1 MASGFNPWLT
11 CCGQH
16 QILPPRLC
24 RLPGGNQ
31 PALNL
36 SILSAPQV
44 TIARS
49 VNPKNKDRLVNITV
63 RNIGVDLLIVQ
74 PFVRPQNRWQKGT
87 YADALDV

>member
-1 MASGFNPWLT
+1 M
-11 CCGQH
+11 
-16 QILPPRLC
+16 
-24 RLPGGNQ
+24 
-31 PALNL
+31 
-36 SILSAPQV
+36 